1 VILESAALRVT
12 INPRVGGTI
21 TRIEHRALGLDVM
34 GTVPW
39 DPVDAPMEPA
49 EARDEPSWLT
59 RYTGGWPLLFPNAGD
74 ACVFEGVAHGFHG
87 EASITPW
94 RAETSRAAIR
104 LTRRFATVPVHM
116 TRIVTLEADVVAVR
130 ETAEVLGER
139 PVEVMWG
146 HHPTFGADLLDGDFE
161 IRSGAGT
168 VTVDLP
174 YDPQGNPLQ
183 PGATGKWPLVPGK
196 AGPFDLSRP
205 QRNAAKITALAYLHD
220 FDGAWISLR
229 RMDDAVA
236 VALSWDAA
244 IFPCAWL
251 WFDFGAVADPP
262 WNGKTRLIALEPNTT
277 RFGWGLAEAK
287 RQGAR
292 LLTLRPGAPLTTTV
306 RLHVF
311 RPAGPVAAVDREGRA
326 IPEII
331 STACPRTR

>member
-1 VILESAALRVT
+1 MSGSVTLESAALRVT

-21 TRIEHRALGLDVM
+21 TAIEHRALGLNVL

-39 DPVDAPMEPA
+39 DPIDAPMEPA
-49 EARDEPSWLT
+49 EARDEPAWLT

-74 ACVFEGVAHGFHG
+74 ACVFERVAHGFHG

-94 RAETSRAAIR
+94 QAETSRSAIR
-104 LTRRFATVPVHM
+104 LTRRFTTVPVHM
-116 TRIVTLEADVVAVR
+116 SRIVTLEDDVVALQ
-130 ETAEVLGER
+130 ETAEVVGNH
-139 PVEVMWG
+139 PVKVMWG

-161 IRSGAGT
+161 IQSGAGT
-168 VTVDLP
+168 VTVDSA
-174 YDPQGNPLQ
+174 YDPKGNPLQ
-183 PGATGKWPLVPGK
+183 PGAAGKWPLVPGK
-196 AGPFDLSRP
+196 AGPFDLSCLGRG
-205 QRNAAKITALAYLHD
+205 ASKITALTYLHD

-236 VALSWDAA
+236 VALSWDAG

-277 RFGWGLAEAK
+277 RFGWGLAEAQ
-287 RQGAR
+287 RHGAH
-292 LLTLRPGAPLTTTV
+292 LLTLRPGVPVTTTV

-311 RPAGPVAAVDREGRA
+311 KPVGPVRAIGQDGRA
-326 IPEII
+326 IPR
-331 STACPRTR
+331 P